1 MNSSIGNCD
10 LPRRVVISCCC
21 QSEGHTG
28 PRDQHKKAQQI
39 GRILMVLLLLS
50 LSISLGCATVL
61 TPMTPGVDSALKP
74 DEGLVLGRIHVTGS
88 GGEPLTSTDQPFHA
102 RFNVQWRVRDQALEK
117 DFLVDGLPSD
127 GPFLLKLPTGS
138 YRLTAFSFDTALGI
152 WQASLPTK
160 FTVRSQVC
168 TYLGAWELRMKVGFF
183 DGSIVRHV
191 LDQHALAENDLQ
203 TIAND
208 RLSNPMVV
216 ELSSSSA
223 SPLLLTFRTQG
234 TELTSPP

>member
-1 MNSSIGNCD
+1 MNPSMRNCD
-10 LPRRVVISCCC
+10 FPRRMVMSCCYPS
-21 QSEGHTG
+21 QDHAG

-39 GRILMVLLLLS
+39 GRILMVLLLLG
-50 LSISLGCATVL
+50 LSITLGCATVL
-61 TPMTPGVDSALKP
+61 TPMTPGVDSTLKP
-74 DEGLVLGRIHVTGS
+74 DEGLILGRIHVTGS
-88 GGEPLTSTDQPFHA
+88 EGEPLTSADQPFHA
-102 RFNVQWRVRDQALEK
+102 RFHVQWRVRDQALGK

-138 YRLTAFSFDTALGI
+138 YQLTAFSFDTALGI

-160 FTVRSQVC
+160 FTVRSQAC
-168 TYLGAWELRMKVGFF
+168 TYLGSWELRTKAGFF

-191 LDQHALAENDLQ
+191 VDQHAIAENDLQ
-203 TIAND
+203 TIVND
-208 RLSNPMVV
+208 RLSNPMVT
-216 ELSSSSA
+216 ELSSSTV